1 MTLETQLNDPDNVH
15 MESTVQALKLHE
27 TFEDLKKFLKYVM
40 MNLDEVYTVQHS
52 DSAYKV

>member
-27 TFEDLKKFLKYVM
+27 TFEDLKK
-40 MNLDEVYTVQHS
+40 LDTHQKNVNVLEIC
-52 DSAYKV
+52 DDELR